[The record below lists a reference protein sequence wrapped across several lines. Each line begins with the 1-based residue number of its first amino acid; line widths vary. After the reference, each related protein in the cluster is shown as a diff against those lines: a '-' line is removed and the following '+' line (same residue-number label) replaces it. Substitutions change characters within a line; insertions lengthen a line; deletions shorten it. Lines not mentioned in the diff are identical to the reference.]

1 MFGVRVCTEVTFRK
15 HEYAR
20 GSMRLKLVKSSGNNV
35 EPAPFSD
42 SIHNILEVF
51 GTCDPHT
58 IDVTQEVEEARSVSD
73 SRPLHV
79 HLGVAYF
86 I

>member
-1 MFGVRVCTEVTFRK
+1 VTFRK

-42 SIHNILEVF
+42 SIHDVLEVF
-51 GTCDPHT
+51 GTRDPYT
-58 IDVTQEVEEARSVSD
+58 VDVPQEVAEVHRTFTES
-73 SRPLHV
+73 LHV

-86 I
+86 IYN